1 MQLEK
6 ANLEIGGYVM
16 STAIVAGVV
25 IIILFAAIRK
35 IVKDKKHGNSCC
47 QSGCHGCSKCH

>member
-1 MQLEK
+1 MQLGK

>member
-1 MQLEK
+1 
-6 ANLEIGGYVM
+6 M

-35 IVKDKKHGNSCC
+35 IVKDKKHGHGCC
-47 QSGCHGCSKCH
+47 QGGCHGCTKCH